1 MSNQVSYCV
10 TEIRST
16 EEGGASL
23 FEVWG
28 RNHQTGYGW
37 LVAECNTRE
46 ESRAVVFRKR
56 REDDEWY
63 ARMEKEGKA

>member
-10 TEIRST
+10 TEVRST

-23 FEVWG
+23 FEVSG
-28 RNHQTGYGW
+28 RNHQTGYQW

-46 ESRAVVFRKR
+46 EARAVVIRKR
-56 REDDEWY
+56 QEDDEQHD
-63 ARMEKEGKA
+63 RMAKEGK